1 MTDELKI
8 LVIGATG
15 QQGGALARVLL
26 SKGHHVRALIR
37 KSDSPA
43 AQELK
48 RMGAELRVG
57 NLEDQDSLVNAAH
70 GVNVVYGMTNF
81 VEKGLE
87 AETQQGIALANAAKS
102 AGVNHLVFAS
112 VSDANRHTGIPHFE
126 SKYLIEQHIQ
136 TLDIPYT
143 IIAPVWFMDNWLSSW
158 WLQGLKQ
165 DLLANVLP
173 AQRKL
178 QQIPLQDIAAFEA
191 LVIEHR
197 DKFLGKRIDIA
208 SDELDGTTTA
218 EILSKVSGHKIEYA
232 EVPIETM
239 RVENE
244 GLGKAFDWLNSVG
257 NSAVISTLRQDYP
270 EVGWHSFEDWAK
282 AQDWSILN

>member
-1 MTDELKI
+1 MTDALKI

-48 RMGAELRVG
+48 KIGAELATG
-57 NLEDQDSLVNAAH
+57 NFEDGNSLVSAAQ
-70 GVNVVYGMTNF
+70 GMDVVYGMTNF

-87 AETQQGIALANAAKS
+87 AETQQGIAIANAAKS

-126 SKYLIEQHIQ
+126 SKYLIEQHIK
-136 TLDIPYT
+136 TLDIPHA
-143 IIAPVWFMDNWLSSW
+143 IIAPVYFMDNLVGPWMLP
-158 WLQGLKQ
+158 GLKQ
-165 DLLANVLP
+165 GSLAMAMP

-232 EVPIETM
+232 EVPIETVL
-239 RVENE
+239 VENE